1 MSTERTRPKAV
12 IASPGGL
19 TLNLKTKS
27 RARRKGQRALAE
39 IADHAPKRRNDLLPR
54 LAVSYVP
61 IDELRQAQRRVR
73 RAHAEQI
80 ARIRASIEKFGVCQ
94 PILISKDRTIVHG
107 HGVLEAARAAGL
119 TEIPVIFVEHLSPTE
134 QRLLS
139 ITLNR
144 LGETGQWDE
153 EALRIEFA
161 ELIDL
166 GEDLVVSG
174 FEEAEIDFLLLD
186 DASDDGVGEVNLAR
200 AATDRTVSRP
210 GDLWV
215 LGRHRLLQADARDPK
230 SYEHLMLSGEQARLL
245 LTDEPYNVP
254 NVGHV
259 TSQVHHREFVMAAGE
274 MNREEFAAFNR
285 AWMSSAALYVI
296 DGGLIGT
303 FIDWRS
309 VELVL
314 ACGRD
319 LGLDLINIV
328 VWSKSNG
335 GQGSLWRSQHEL
347 LPVFKKGAAPPLNN
361 VELGRFGRWRSNV
374 WCYPGAS
381 SVGSDAREGL
391 AVHPTVKPRALLEDA
406 LLDVSARDDI
416 VLEPFAGSGST
427 LIAAEATDRICRAI
441 EIDGLYCDGIVRRWQ
456 EMTGAEAVLEE
467 SGETFATL
475 TGQRQ
480 REGEV

>member
-1 MSTERTRPKAV
+1 MSTERYPRKAV
-12 IASPGGL
+12 IAAPDGL
-19 TLNLKTKS
+19 TPQLKTKS
-27 RARRKGQRALAE
+27 RARRERQRTLAG
-39 IADHAPKRRNDLLPR
+39 IADHASKRRNDLLPR

-61 IDELRQAQRRVR
+61 IDELRRAPRRVR
-73 RAHAEQI
+73 RAEAPQV

-94 PILISKDRTIVHG
+94 PILIGKDRTIVHG
-107 HGVLEAARAAGL
+107 HGVLDAALALGL
-119 TEIPVIFVEHLSPTE
+119 TEIPVIFVDHLSPAE
-134 QRLLS
+134 RRLLS

-166 GEDLVVSG
+166 GEDVVVSG

-186 DASDDGVGEVNLAR
+186 DESDDGDGEVEVAL
-200 AATDRTVSRP
+200 AATDKAVSRP

-230 SYEHLMLSGEQARLL
+230 SYERLMLPDEQARLV

-259 TSQVHHREFVMAAGE
+259 TSQAQHREFAMAAGE

-296 DGGLIGT
+296 DGGLIAT

-319 LGLDLINIV
+319 LGLNLINIV

-347 LPVFKKGAAPPLNN
+347 LPVFKKGAAPALNN

-391 AVHPTVKPRALLEDA
+391 AIHPTVKPRALLEDA

-427 LIAAEATDRICRAI
+427 LISAEATGRICRAI

-456 EMTGAEAVLEE
+456 EMTGGESVLEE
-467 SGETFATL
+467 TGETFATV

>member
-1 MSTERTRPKAV
+1 M
-12 IASPGGL
+12 
-19 TLNLKTKS
+19 
-27 RARRKGQRALAE
+27 
-39 IADHAPKRRNDLLPR
+39 
-54 LAVSYVP
+54 
-61 IDELRQAQRRVR
+61 
-73 RAHAEQI
+73 
-80 ARIRASIEKFGVCQ
+80 
-94 PILISKDRTIVHG
+94 
-107 HGVLEAARAAGL
+107 
-119 TEIPVIFVEHLSPTE
+119 
-134 QRLLS
+134 
-139 ITLNR
+139 
-144 LGETGQWDE
+144 
-153 EALRIEFA
+153 EFA

-166 GEDLVVSG
+166 GEDVVVSG

-186 DASDDGVGEVNLAR
+186 ESDDGGAEVDPAL
-200 AATDRTVSRP
+200 AATDKAVSRP

-215 LGRHRLLQADARDPK
+215 LGRHRLLQADARSPA
-230 SYEHLMLSGEQARLL
+230 SYERLMLSGEQARLV

-254 NVGHV
+254 NAGHV
-259 TSQVHHREFVMAAGE
+259 TSQAHHREFVMAGGE
-274 MNREEFAAFNR
+274 MSREEFEAFNR
-285 AWMSSAALYVI
+285 AWMSSAAFYVL
-296 DGGLIGT
+296 DGGLIAT

-347 LPVFKKGAAPPLNN
+347 LPVFKKGAAPALNN

-467 SGETFATL
+467 TGETFATV

>member
-1 MSTERTRPKAV
+1 M
-12 IASPGGL
+12 
-19 TLNLKTKS
+19 
-27 RARRKGQRALAE
+27 
-39 IADHAPKRRNDLLPR
+39 
-54 LAVSYVP
+54 
-61 IDELRQAQRRVR
+61 
-73 RAHAEQI
+73 
-80 ARIRASIEKFGVCQ
+80 
-94 PILISKDRTIVHG
+94 
-107 HGVLEAARAAGL
+107 
-119 TEIPVIFVEHLSPTE
+119 
-134 QRLLS
+134 LS

-166 GEDLVVSG
+166 GEDVVVSG
-174 FEEAEIDFLLLD
+174 FEAAEIDFLLLD
-186 DASDDGVGEVNLAR
+186 DESDDGVGELDPALAAAGQSRLAAWRPLGPGPPPPSAGRR
-200 AATDRTVSRP
+200 ARSGELRT
-210 GDLWV
+210 
-215 LGRHRLLQADARDPK
+215 
-230 SYEHLMLSGEQARLL
+230 LMLSGEQARLV

-259 TSQVHHREFVMAAGE
+259 TSQAHHREFAMAAGE
-274 MNREEFAAFNR
+274 MSREEFAAFNR
-285 AWMSSAALYVI
+285 AWMSSAAFYVV

-319 LGLDLINIV
+319 LGLDLINVV
-328 VWSKSNG
+328 VWSKSNA

-347 LPVFKKGAAPPLNN
+347 LPMFKKGAAPPLNN

-406 LLDVSARDDI
+406 LLDVSARDEI

-441 EIDGLYCDGIVRRWQ
+441 EIDGLYCDAIIRRWQ
-456 EMTGAEAVLEE
+456 EMTGGEAVLEE
-467 SGETFATL
+467 TGETFATL
-475 TGQRQ
+475 EGQRL